1 MSRGPGVQPFE
12 IHIPVAEL
20 TNVSARL
27 AATREFDDVF
37 GNDPRYGAPCSL
49 VRSIREHW
57 LNDFDWRAFEAR
69 VNRIPQITTEIDG
82 LVLHAL
88 HRRSTR
94 SDAVPLILLHGWPG
108 SFIDFLDVIE
118 PLTDPPP
125 GEHAFHVIVPSLP
138 GHGFSA
144 MRRGI
149 TPRRVAE
156 ILIELM
162 RRFGYER
169 YMVQGGNWGSP
180 IGAEMALRSP
190 ERVLGLHLN
199 SINGAAPLDRD
210 SLPLSAGERAWLAKP
225 PPTSLPHYLL
235 FSRAPASF
243 AYGLN
248 DSPAGLIAFI
258 GERLFDWSD
267 HRGGVGL
274 SLDFMVATVAL
285 YWFTRTSGSSAL
297 LYYEFDRDQAIE
309 GYVMAPTAVA
319 LFPEE
324 FVRIPRSWAER
335 HFNIVQW
342 NLFEQGGKFP
352 AAEVGDIFVADV
364 RCFAARVGSDAKTP
378 GAGGCL

>member
-12 IHIPVAEL
+12 IHIPVVELAE
-20 TNVSARL
+20 VSARL
-27 AATREFDDVF
+27 AATRGFDDLF
-37 GNDPRYGAPCSL
+37 GDDPRYGAPASF
-49 VRSIREHW
+49 VRGIREHW
-57 LNDFDWRAFEAR
+57 LTGFDWRAFEAR
-69 VNRIPQITTEIDG
+69 VNHIPQITAEIDG
-82 LVLHAL
+82 LTVHAL

-108 SFIDFLDVIE
+108 SFIDFLEVIE
-118 PLTDPPP
+118 PLSDPPP
-125 GEHAFHVIVPSLP
+125 DRPAFHVIVPSLP

-144 MRRGI
+144 MRRGT
-149 TPRRVAE
+149 TPRRVAAM
-156 ILIELM
+156 LIELM
-162 RRFGYER
+162 KRLGYER
-169 YMVQGGNWGSP
+169 YLVQGGNWGSP

-190 ERVLGLHLN
+190 GRVLGLHLN
-199 SINGAAPLDRD
+199 SINGAPPADRER
-210 SLPLSAGERAWLAKP
+210 LPLSAGEEAWLAKP

-267 HRGGVGL
+267 HQRGVGL

-285 YWFTRTSGSSAL
+285 YWFTRTIGSSAL
-297 LYYEFDRDQAIE
+297 LYYEFDRDLPIA
-309 GYVMAPTAVA
+309 GYVAAPTAVA

-335 HFNIVQW
+335 YFNIVQW
-342 NLFEQGGKFP
+342 NLFERGGKFP
-352 AAEVGDIFVADV
+352 AAEVGEIFVEDV
-364 RCFAARVGSDAKTP
+364 RRFAEP
-378 GAGGCL
+378 YN